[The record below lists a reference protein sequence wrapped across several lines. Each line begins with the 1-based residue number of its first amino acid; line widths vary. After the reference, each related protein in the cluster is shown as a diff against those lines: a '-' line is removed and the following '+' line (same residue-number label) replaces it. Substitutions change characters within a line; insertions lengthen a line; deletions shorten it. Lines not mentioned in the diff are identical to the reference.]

1 MSPFLQRHRLRLL
14 RTTALVLVFAVVPV
28 LHPRMLRVPDTAI

>member
-14 RTTALVLVFAVVPV
+14 RTTALGLVFAVVPV
-28 LHPRMLRVPDTAI
+28 LHPRMLRAPNTSL